1 MIVQQ
6 NQTGRLKASRDDAG
20 SAGDGNN
27 DKEETESKVTAK
39 ESILGTLPQT
49 AQKSSQHR
57 KLITSR
63 IKSRYTPQA
72 AI

>member
-6 NQTGRLKASRDDAG
+6 NQTGRDDVG

-39 ESILGTLPQT
+39 ESTRGTLPQT

-63 IKSRYTPQA
+63 IKSRYSP
-72 AI
+72 

>member
-6 NQTGRLKASRDDAG
+6 NQRGRLEASKDDAG

-39 ESILGTLPQT
+39 ESTRGTLPQN
-49 AQKSSQHR
+49 AQK
-57 KLITSR
+57 
-63 IKSRYTPQA
+63 
-72 AI
+72 